1 MRGNSYN
8 FRPQVCTTSGSHTNL
23 EAGVT
28 EACTWS
34 TGMAVVQE
42 GLGTGSS
49 EQQGKFQ
56 FGWSRDETWG
66 AASPVRCYCNKL
78 QLVALLGHVEGSWG
92 RTFLPSLIMLCLE
105 ATSLLG
111 PGIGVRKVHH
121 TAEARPCIWGHH
133 IPDTAKRCFALIKTA
148 AR

>member
-1 MRGNSYN
+1 MLRGSCEGFLSSVSAVPGVLVQISSNEMQIPYKGIRTTWS

-49 EQQGKFQ
+49 EQQGKFW
-56 FGWSRDETWG
+56 FG
-66 AASPVRCYCNKL
+66 
-78 QLVALLGHVEGSWG
+78 
-92 RTFLPSLIMLCLE
+92 
-105 ATSLLG
+105 
-111 PGIGVRKVHH
+111 
-121 TAEARPCIWGHH
+121 
-133 IPDTAKRCFALIKTA
+133 
-148 AR
+148 